1 MLFPWVEAAAALDDH
16 VVQLY
21 FNLIIRCNRHALF
34 CVRQVILQKTSFQVE
49 HKVDLLA
56 KLRFTNIPSWSKYLL
71 FSMLVIIGLVNSMV
85 FFVGLT
91 SLRDTWVQAS
101 IQFLSVFLP
110 VFTIV
115 YVALHIQ
122 SGEAALLNSI
132 KRIYL
137 KTLPLALAQIDEAGA
152 PFYPTGG
159 KVRKKKAAKSNITI
173 ETNYLAGQIDADF
186 LIHLTPS
193 RLLIIRLEINFRR
206 INFNLYLTRD
216 QVEKILGR
224 TDLAVQEIT
233 AKDSTRWV
241 LERIGHSV
249 GGASFSEAKR
259 IAIGDQDVNYQSGY
273 VFNDQMIQREL
284 AGQQYYCLVAMKTVS
299 QQFIWEVAERVYFCF
314 DLMLMLRAMLDEC
327 PELAMDSAIQ
337 SGATATL
344 GPVRG
349 DAGSVPADAR
359 Q

>member
-1 MLFPWVEAAAALDDH
+1 M
-16 VVQLY
+16 
-21 FNLIIRCNRHALF
+21 
-34 CVRQVILQKTSFQVE
+34 
-49 HKVDLLA
+49 DLLA

-71 FSMLVIIGLVNSMV
+71 FTMLIVIGLVNTMV

-110 VFTIV
+110 LFTIV

-137 KTLPLALAQIDEAGA
+137 RTLPMALSQIDEAGA
-152 PFYPTGG
+152 PFYSTEGR
-159 KVRKKKAAKSNITI
+159 VRIKKAEKSKITI
-173 ETNYLAGQIDADF
+173 ETNYLARQIDADF
-186 LIHLTPS
+186 LINLSPS
-193 RLLIIRLEINFRR
+193 RRLIIRLEINFRR

-224 TDLAVQEIT
+224 TGLGDPEIT
-233 AKDSTRWV
+233 GGESTRMV

-249 GGASFSEAKR
+249 SGAAFSEAKR
-259 IAIGDQDVNYQSGY
+259 IALGEQDVNYQSGY
-273 VFNDQMIQREL
+273 VFNDRMIQREL
-284 AGQQYYCLVAMKTVS
+284 GGRQYYCLVAMKTVS

-314 DLMLMLRAMLDEC
+314 DLMLMLRAILDEC
-327 PELAMDSAIQ
+327 PELALDVALPATGDSAREI
-337 SGATATL
+337 
-344 GPVRG
+344 
-349 DAGSVPADAR
+349 
-359 Q
+359 